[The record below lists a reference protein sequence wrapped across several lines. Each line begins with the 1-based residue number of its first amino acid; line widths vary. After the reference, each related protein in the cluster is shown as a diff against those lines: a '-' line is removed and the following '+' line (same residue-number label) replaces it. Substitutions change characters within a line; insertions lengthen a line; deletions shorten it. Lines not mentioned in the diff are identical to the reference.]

1 MQFDTSFARSA
12 LVLPKEHN
20 KIKFYLVGAG
30 GTGSFAA
37 QSLARLCFEL
47 KEQGKV
53 VELTIIDPDC
63 VESGNI
69 PRSNFSQAEI
79 GRFKA
84 QTLAERLSA
93 AWALE
98 VGYANERLSYEKH
111 LRAAGNGYREMTVL
125 IGCVDNHLARR
136 ELHRSLKEFEPYGS
150 TDAPSAWWIDGGNGK
165 FSGQVLIG
173 STVKKDWVENHFTTA
188 AICRKLPAPSLLH
201 PELLE
206 NQEHAL
212 RRTVAP
218 AVTAAQR
225 ISCPELVRL
234 GEQSLNV
241 NSRVAVEIGEMLTQ
255 FLLTN
260 SLKRFAN
267 YFDLESG
274 TSRSLYC
281 TAEILEKALEE
292 AADNQPKTRRA
303 KSKAGGK

>member
-1 MQFDTSFARSA
+1 MQIDTSFARAA
-12 LVLPKEHN
+12 LVLPKEHQ

-47 KEQGKV
+47 KEHGKEI
-53 VELTIIDPDC
+53 ELTIIDPDR

-69 PRSNFSQAEI
+69 PRSNFCRAEI

-93 AWALE
+93 AWGLE
-98 VGYANERLSYEKH
+98 IGYANEKLDYEKH
-111 LRAAGNGYREMTVL
+111 LRAAGGNFRQMTVL
-125 IGCVDNHLARR
+125 VGCVDNHIARR
-136 ELHRSLKEFEPYGS
+136 ELHRSLKEFEPYD
-150 TDAPSAWWIDGGNGK
+150 TQDAPAAWWIDGGNGK

-173 STVKKDWVENHFTTA
+173 STVKKDRVENHFTTA

-212 RRTVAP
+212 RRTATVAIER
-218 AVTAAQR
+218 R

-241 NSRVAVEIGEMLTQ
+241 NARVAVEIGEMLTQ

-281 TAEILEKALEE
+281 TPEILEKALKE
-292 AADNQPKTRRA
+292 AAENQPKTQKA
-303 KSKAGGK
+303 KRKRSGQ

>member
-1 MQFDTSFARSA
+1 MRIDTSFARAA

-20 KIKFYLVGAG
+20 KIRFYLVGAG

-47 KEQGKV
+47 KEQGKT

-69 PRSNFSQAEI
+69 PRSNFCRAEI
-79 GRFKA
+79 GRYKA
-84 QTLAERLSA
+84 QTLSERLSA
-93 AWALE
+93 AWGLE
-98 VGYANERLSYEKH
+98 IGYANEKLDYEKH
-111 LRAAGNGYREMTVL
+111 IKPAGSGYRQMTVL
-125 IGCVDNHLARR
+125 VGCVDNHSARR
-136 ELHRSLKEFEPYGS
+136 ELHRSLKEFEPYSS
-150 TDAPSAWWIDGGNGK
+150 TDAPVAWWIDGGNGK

-173 STVKKDWVENHFTTA
+173 STVKKAFVEEHFTTA
-188 AICRKLPAPSLLH
+188 SICRKLPAPSLLH

-212 RRTVAP
+212 RRTAAP
-218 AVTAAQR
+218 VVTEQR
-225 ISCPELVRL
+225 VSCPELVRL

-255 FLLTN
+255 LLLTN
-260 SLKRFAN
+260 SLKRFAH

-281 TAEILEKALEE
+281 TPEILEKALKE
-292 AADNQPKTRRA
+292 AVDNQPKTRKA
-303 KSKAGGK
+303 KSKANGK